1 MNKLK
6 YHALV
11 LVASCLVAG
20 SFIASEKLAHV
31 ASPLSLTLLRF
42 IGSVV
47 ALSPFILFKPDLRN
61 RFLKT
66 MPRAL
71 IIGFFYA
78 AYFIAM
84 FEALKTSNSL
94 NTGTLYTIV
103 PFLTGL
109 LSVFFLKQRLPLH
122 KIIVYFIGI
131 TGTVWVIF
139 KGNIDLLSS
148 FSLNHGDHVF
158 LIAVLCMSLHNI
170 SLKFLYREDN
180 MSLLVLCTL
189 IGGSIWIGI
198 TLLLTGGS
206 LGWNAIQGESMYYML
221 FLIIGP
227 TLITK
232 YLYQLT
238 SVKLSPS
245 KVSAYIFL
253 NPALV
258 ALILLFSGLG
268 QIPWI
273 VVPGIAISTLAT
285 FLLQK
290 EYKTKVKNVLN
301 ALF

>member
-42 IGSVV
+42 LGSIV
-47 ALSPFILFKPDLRN
+47 AISPFILFKPDLRN

-71 IIGFFYA
+71 VIGFFYA
-78 AYFIAM
+78 AYFVAM
-84 FEALKTSNSL
+84 FEALKTTNSL
-94 NTGTLYTIV
+94 NTGTLYTLV

-109 LSVFFLKQRLPLH
+109 LSILFFKQRLPFY
-122 KIIVYFIGI
+122 KIIVYFLGI

-139 KGNIDLLSS
+139 KGNIDLIGS
-148 FSLNHGDHVF
+148 FSMNHGDDIF
-158 LIAVLCMSLHNI
+158 LIAVLGMSLHNI

-180 MSLLVLCTL
+180 MLLLVFCTL
-189 IGGSIWIGI
+189 IGGSIWIG
-198 TLLLTGGS
+198 TALLLTGES
-206 LGWNAIQGESMYYML
+206 LGWNSIQGESIYYMI

-232 YLYQLT
+232 YLYQVT
-238 SVKLSPS
+238 SVKLSPD

-268 QIPWI
+268 QIEWV
-273 VVPGIAISTLAT
+273 VVPGIVISTLST
-285 FLLQK
+285 FLLQQ
-290 EYKTKVKNVLN
+290 ENKTKVNNV
-301 ALF
+301 